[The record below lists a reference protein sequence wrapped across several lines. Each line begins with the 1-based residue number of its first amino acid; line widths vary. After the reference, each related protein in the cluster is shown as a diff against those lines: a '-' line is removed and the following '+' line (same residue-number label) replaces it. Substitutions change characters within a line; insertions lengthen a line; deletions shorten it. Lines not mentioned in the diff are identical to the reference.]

1 MKLSFKLKFT
11 KLVIKLLM
19 SIQSILHNLSA
30 VNTPAMSF
38 SITGGSPA
46 AGSVVGTNCA
56 TDWIT
61 IPCATNSMDPT
72 AQTGTPSTCVD
83 RICGMVFNSV
93 TAASTTS
100 PTSVYSKSSL
110 FLAFS
115 IGVKGMRSFFR
126 KSFFRMF
133 LQNSLMNVL
142 LQFLT
147 FLLLS

>member
-1 MKLSFKLKFT
+1 
-11 KLVIKLLM
+11 
-19 SIQSILHNLSA
+19 
-30 VNTPAMSF
+30 MSF

-93 TAASTTS
+93 TAAATTTS
-100 PTSVYSKSSL
+100 TSVYSKLSSSSSS
-110 FLAFS
+110 AWWWW
-115 IGVKGMRSFFR
+115 
-126 KSFFRMF
+126 
-133 LQNSLMNVL
+133 SLVL
-142 LQFLT
+142 YGDD
-147 FLLLS
+147 LS